1 MAVLCGLVT
10 LMDSQLKK
18 MRITLV
24 RIANRPTYCIG
35 KLYID
40 GVYFCDTIEDTDRGL
55 DDKMKESEI
64 LKKKIKG
71 QTAIPTG
78 TYNVLITWSPKYQR
92 LMPLVD
98 NVKGY
103 SGIRIHSG
111 NTAKD
116 TEGCLIVGKNKE
128 VGKVLESRA
137 TYNKLFKVLDSTSEK
152 IIIDIRRKYKI

>member
-1 MAVLCGLVT
+1 MRLT
-10 LMDSQLKK
+10 L
-18 MRITLV
+18 I

-55 DDKMKESEI
+55 KDEMTEEEI
-64 LKKKIKG
+64 LKKKVKG
-71 QTAIPTG
+71 ETAIPTG
-78 TYNVLITWSPKYQR
+78 IYPVTITYSPKYKKN
-92 LMPLVD
+92 MPLIS

-111 NTAKD
+111 NTSKD

-128 VGKVLESRA
+128 VGKVLESRKM
-137 TYNKLFKVLDSTSEK
+137 YNLLFKELVKTKER
-152 IIIDIRRKYKI
+152 IIIDIIRKYTV

>member
-1 MAVLCGLVT
+1 MGTMRLT
-10 LMDSQLKK
+10 L
-18 MRITLV
+18 I

-55 DDKMKESEI
+55 KDEMSLEEI
-64 LKKKIKG
+64 LSKKVKG
-71 QTAIPTG
+71 ETAIPSGIYQVTI
-78 TYNVLITWSPKYQR
+78 TYSPKYNKN
-92 LMPLVD
+92 MPLIN

-111 NTAKD
+111 NTSKD

-128 VGKVLESRA
+128 VGKVLDSRV
-137 TYNKLFKVLDSTSEK
+137 TYNALYKRLVQTKDR
-152 IIIDIRRKYKI
+152 IIIDIMRKYTV